1 MKTLEK
7 IQYIK
12 DNISIT
18 EILQKYWSLPNH
30 NNRYKCCF
38 HNGNDYNMSIKNNE
52 QKAFCFVCGQGGD
65 CVDIVKSIF
74 SLSTT
79 QAIQK
84 IDEDFGLG
92 LSKPLSSKQKDEI
105 KKRQL
110 EIALQ
115 KKVEKEQTD
124 TINKAIDKLANIKRY
139 LMSIYHNNKCVDED
153 IVTYAQSERFDKFT
167 TARQQLRQ
175 IDWLYSLLLD
185 CSNEYEQDIEL
196 CIRYGTDKL
205 SVAKKIIKC

>member
-74 SLSTT
+74 GLSTT

-92 LSKPLSSKQKDEI
+92 LSKPLSPKQKDEI

-115 KKVEKEQTD
+115 KEKEREQTN
-124 TINKAIDKLANIKRY
+124 IIHKAIDKLANIKRY
-139 LMSIYHNNKCVDED
+139 LMNIYHNNKCVDED